1 MASGIKRVARNW
13 HQLPSGIL
21 IPDGTHSVRSK
32 SDSFTFLSI
41 KEKAVELETLATEA
55 GFMMPQTSDLAL
67 LAKNAKELSD
77 NWLLG
82 QWNQIT
88 MAKLYD
94 STHFNRIADAL
105 LPLAGTKDFK
115 HYLKKL
121 TSGRLNLFARDRSEA
136 KDFLWEAELLSLL
149 RRNSIEA
156 EPREPPDIVANFE
169 GKELGLA
176 CKKIH
181 SEKNVEKVFS
191 KGVSQ
196 IESEF
201 EYGIV
206 AFNIDDLLPENYV
219 IRAKNHEEAGRL
231 INKLNLKFMG
241 HHERHFRKY
250 LSSGRVLSAFV
261 STSVL
266 VETPEEEAKLN
277 NQRQST
283 LWMIP
288 GLEPEKQDM
297 INKLYAQIMQ

>member
-13 HQLPSGIL
+13 RQLPSGIL
-21 IPDGTHSVRSK
+21 VPNGDHSERSK
-32 SDSFTFLSI
+32 SDGFTFFSI
-41 KEKAVELETLATEA
+41 KDKAVELETSALEA
-55 GFMMPQTSDLAL
+55 ECSIPSTSDLAL
-67 LAKNAKELSD
+67 LIRNAKELSE

-82 QWNQIT
+82 NWDEIT
-88 MAKLYD
+88 KPKLYD
-94 STHFNRIADAL
+94 SAHFSRIADAL
-105 LPLAGTKDFK
+105 LPLAGTPDFK
-115 HYLKKL
+115 LYLGKL
-121 TSGRLNLFARDRSEA
+121 TKGRLDLFARDRSEA

-149 RRNSIEA
+149 RVNSIEA

-169 GKELGLA
+169 GEDVGIA

-196 IESEF
+196 IESGF
-201 EYGIV
+201 DYGIV
-206 AFNIDDLLPENYV
+206 AFNIDDLLPENQL
-219 IRAKNHEEAGRL
+219 IKAKNTDQAGRM
-231 INKLNLKFMG
+231 INELNRKFIG

-250 LSSGRVLSAFV
+250 LSTGRVLCAFV

-266 VETPEEEAKLN
+266 VDTPEEESKLN

-288 GLEPEKQDM
+288 GLDSQKEAM
-297 INKLYAQIMQ
+297 FNKLYAKIMK